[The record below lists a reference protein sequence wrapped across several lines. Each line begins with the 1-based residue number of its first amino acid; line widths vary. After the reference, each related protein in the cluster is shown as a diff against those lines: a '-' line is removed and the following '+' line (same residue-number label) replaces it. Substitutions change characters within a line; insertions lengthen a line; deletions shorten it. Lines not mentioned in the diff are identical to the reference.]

1 MINAKLDKILKLIT
15 PVIAVSKEMKVKHD
29 EETVNAE
36 PEVADV
42 KKKKSKKAAKKVT
55 EDAEEL

>member
-1 MINAKLDKILKLIT
+1 
-15 PVIAVSKEMKVKHD
+15 MKVKHD